1 MTSSKWISPN
11 SDTMVHAILPD
22 GRRVV
27 RRDTASKWFILNTD
41 ESYQSIKMDQAV
53 DVSLTGEYR
62 LGIYGGTIFDA
73 RMRRAMKARRAQKV
87 SQ

>member
-1 MTSSKWISPN
+1 MTTSKWTSPN
-11 SDTMVHAILPD
+11 SDTMVHAVLPD

-27 RRDTASKWFILNTD
+27 RRDNASKWFFLSPD
-41 ESYQSIKMDQAV
+41 ESYQKVTMDQAV
-53 DVSLTGEYR
+53 EASLTGEYR

-73 RMRRAMKARRAQKV
+73 RVRRALKAKRAQKV